1 MPNLPDIEPNPS
13 GASYDRVV
21 AEFERD
27 MIRQTNREM
36 RGRSVEVVHATLV
49 ERLHGRLPGVPIND
63 LHVRRIAR
71 AIARGTL
78 PD

>member
-1 MPNLPDIEPNPS
+1 M
-13 GASYDRVV
+13 YDGVV

-36 RGRSVEVVHATLV
+36 RGRSVEVVHAALV
-49 ERLHGRLPGVPIND
+49 ERLHGRLPSVPIND